1 MIITIISIVYS
12 NTLEAPFVLDDKL
25 VIVENPIVKDLGYM
39 VNPSEAKVH
48 KGHFEYE
55 SFRHR
60 YIGYLTFAINYWFHK
75 LDVTGYHL
83 VNIAIHIINSLI
95 VYWLVI
101 LTFKTPFLNSS
112 VLRGRIN
119 EIAFFA
125 SLFFAC
131 HPLQTQAVTYIWQ
144 RVTSLST
151 TFYCLALV
159 FYILWRL
166 TSKKP
171 SSFATQM
178 PILFYFGSVISAVLA
193 MKTKEI
199 AFTLPVVI
207 FLYEL
212 MFFEE
217 KIKKRIL
224 YITPLLLT
232 MLIIPI
238 SLLET
243 EKLKGDLMGNIGE
256 VTRVD
261 TNISRMDYLL
271 TQFTV
276 VATYIRLIFF
286 PINQNLDYEFPI
298 YNTFLTPE
306 VFLSF
311 LLLFSIFTL
320 GIYMFLHSRTH
331 NSTYRIIA
339 FGIFWFFITLS
350 VESSFIP
357 ILDVIYEH
365 RVYLPSTGF
374 FIALTIGIFLILNK
388 FGHRKLHRI
397 GVAIIVTVIIM
408 FSVLTYSRN
417 NIWSSEIGIWQDT
430 VEKSPQK
437 ARPHWILGTVLNK
450 QGRTEEAIEHYLH
463 ALRINP
469 ESEKT
474 HNNLGL
480 AFYNQGRTKE
490 SIEHYLHALQIKPD
504 YEEAH
509 INLGSVLNNQGRTE
523 EAKEHYLQAL
533 RINPESEKTHLNL
546 GNILYNQG
554 RTEEAKEHYLQ
565 ALKKNPESE
574 EAHNN
579 LAILLVHIGNI
590 ERAIAYFRKAL
601 QINPDYVPAKNNLKK
616 VLMLME
622 KQKK

>member
-12 NTLEAPFVLDDKL
+12 NTLEAPFVFDDKF
-25 VIVENPIVKDLGYM
+25 VIVENPIVRDLGYM

-286 PINQNLDYEFPI
+286 PINQNLDYDFPI

-311 LLLFSIFTL
+311 LLLFSIFSL
-320 GIYMFLHSRTH
+320 GIYMFLHSRTR

-357 ILDVIYEH
+357 IVDVIFEH

-374 FIALTIGIFLILNK
+374 FIALTTGIFLLLNK
-388 FGHRKLHRI
+388 FGQRKLHRI

-417 NIWSSEIGIWQDT
+417 NIWSSEIALWQDN

-437 ARPHWILGTVLNK
+437 ARP
-450 QGRTEEAIEHYLH
+450 Q
-463 ALRINP
+463 
-469 ESEKT
+469 
-474 HNNLGL
+474 NNLGN
-480 AFYNQGRTKE
+480 A
-490 SIEHYLHALQIKPD
+490 LHEQD
-504 YEEAH
+504 
-509 INLGSVLNNQGRTE
+509 RTE

-533 RINPESEKTHLNL
+533 RINPESE
-546 GNILYNQG
+546 
-554 RTEEAKEHYLQ
+554 
-565 ALKKNPESE
+565 

-579 LAILLVHIGNI
+579 LAISLVHIGNI
-590 ERAIAYFRKAL
+590 ERAIAHFRKAL
-601 QINPDYVPAKNNLKK
+601 DINPDFVAAKNNLKK

>member
-12 NTLEAPFVLDDKL
+12 NTLEAPFVFDDKF

-48 KGHFEYE
+48 NKSHFEYE
-55 SFRHR
+55 SFRRR

-112 VLRGRIN
+112 VLGGRIN

-256 VTRVD
+256 VTRVE

-276 VATYIRLIFF
+276 IATYIRLIFF
-286 PINQNLDYEFPI
+286 P
-298 YNTFLTPE
+298 
-306 VFLSF
+306 
-311 LLLFSIFTL
+311 
-320 GIYMFLHSRTH
+320 
-331 NSTYRIIA
+331 
-339 FGIFWFFITLS
+339 
-350 VESSFIP
+350 
-357 ILDVIYEH
+357 
-365 RVYLPSTGF
+365 
-374 FIALTIGIFLILNK
+374 
-388 FGHRKLHRI
+388 
-397 GVAIIVTVIIM
+397 
-408 FSVLTYSRN
+408 
-417 NIWSSEIGIWQDT
+417 
-430 VEKSPQK
+430 
-437 ARPHWILGTVLNK
+437 
-450 QGRTEEAIEHYLH
+450 
-463 ALRINP
+463 
-469 ESEKT
+469 
-474 HNNLGL
+474 
-480 AFYNQGRTKE
+480 
-490 SIEHYLHALQIKPD
+490 
-504 YEEAH
+504 
-509 INLGSVLNNQGRTE
+509 
-523 EAKEHYLQAL
+523 
-533 RINPESEKTHLNL
+533 
-546 GNILYNQG
+546 
-554 RTEEAKEHYLQ
+554 
-565 ALKKNPESE
+565 
-574 EAHNN
+574 
-579 LAILLVHIGNI
+579 
-590 ERAIAYFRKAL
+590 
-601 QINPDYVPAKNNLKK
+601 
-616 VLMLME
+616 
-622 KQKK
+622 

>member
-1 MIITIISIVYS
+1 LIITIISIVYS
-12 NTLEAPFVLDDKL
+12 NTLEAPFVFDDKF

-48 KGHFEYE
+48 NKGHFEYE
-55 SFRHR
+55 SFRRR

-112 VLRGRIN
+112 VLGGRIN

-256 VTRVD
+256 VTRED
-261 TNISRMDYLL
+261 HNISRMDYLL
-271 TQFTV
+271 IQFTV
-276 VATYIRLIFF
+276 IATYIRLIFF
-286 PINQNLDYEFPI
+286 PINQNLDYDFPI

-311 LLLFSIFTL
+311 LLLFSIFGL
-320 GIYMFLHSRTH
+320 GIYMFLRSRAR

-357 ILDVIYEH
+357 LVDVIWEH

-374 FIALTIGIFLILNK
+374 FIALTIGIFLLLNK

-417 NIWSSEIGIWQDT
+417 NIWSSEIALWQDN

-437 ARPHWILGTVLNK
+437 ARPQNNLGNVLSR
-450 QGRTEEAIEHYLH
+450 QGRTEDAIKLYLQ

-469 ESEKT
+469 DFEDA

-480 AFYNQGRTKE
+480 TLKKNG
-490 SIEHYLHALQIKPD
+490 
-504 YEEAH
+504 H
-509 INLGSVLNNQGRTE
+509 IE

>member
-1 MIITIISIVYS
+1 VKQTNLFSRPIFHIFLIITIISIVYS
-12 NTLEAPFVLDDKL
+12 NTLEAPFVFDDKL

-55 SFRHR
+55 SFRRR

-256 VTRVD
+256 VTRED
-261 TNISRMDYLL
+261 HNISRMDYLL

-276 VATYIRLIFF
+276 IATYIRLIFF
-286 PINQNLDYEFPI
+286 PINQNLDYDFPI

-311 LLLFSIFTL
+311 LLLFSIFGL
-320 GIYMFLHSRTH
+320 GIYMFLRSRAR

-357 ILDVIYEH
+357 IVDVIFEH

-374 FIALTIGIFLILNK
+374 FIALTTGIFLLLNK
-388 FGHRKLHRI
+388 FGQRKLHRI
-397 GVAIIVTVIIM
+397 GVVIFVTVIIM

-417 NIWSSEIGIWQDT
+417 NIWSSEIALWQDN

-437 ARPHWILGTVLNK
+437 ARPQNNLGNVLSR
-450 QGRTEEAIEHYLH
+450 QGRTEDAIKLYLQ

-469 ESEKT
+469 DFEEA

-480 AFYNQGRTKE
+480 ALKKNG
-490 SIEHYLHALQIKPD
+490 
-504 YEEAH
+504 H
-509 INLGSVLNNQGRTE
+509 IE

>member
-1 MIITIISIVYS
+1 MKQTNLFSRPIFHILLIITIISIVYS
-12 NTLEAPFVLDDKL
+12 NTLEAPFVFDDKL
-25 VIVENPIVKDLGYM
+25 VIVENPIVRDLGYM

-55 SFRHR
+55 SFRRR

-256 VTRVD
+256 VTRED
-261 TNISRMDYLL
+261 HNISRMDYLL

-276 VATYIRLIFF
+276 IATYIRLIFF
-286 PINQNLDYEFPI
+286 PINQNLDYDFPI

-311 LLLFSIFTL
+311 LLLFSIFSL
-320 GIYMFLHSRTH
+320 GIYMFLHSRTR

-357 ILDVIYEH
+357 LVDVIFEH

-374 FIALTIGIFLILNK
+374 FIALTTGIFLLLNK
-388 FGHRKLHRI
+388 FGQRKLHTI

-417 NIWSSEIGIWQDT
+417 NIWSSEIALWQDN

-437 ARPHWILGTVLNK
+437 SRPQNNLGNVLSR
-450 QGRTEEAIEHYLH
+450 QGRTEDAIKLYLQ

-469 ESEKT
+469 DFEDA

-480 AFYNQGRTKE
+480 VLKKNG
-490 SIEHYLHALQIKPD
+490 
-504 YEEAH
+504 H
-509 INLGSVLNNQGRTE
+509 IE

>member
-12 NTLEAPFVLDDKL
+12 NTLEAPFVFDDKF
-25 VIVENPIVKDLGYM
+25 VIVENPIVRDLGYM

-83 VNIAIHIINSLI
+83 VNIAIHIINGLI

-112 VLRGRIN
+112 ALRERST
-119 EIAFFA
+119 EIALFA
-125 SLFFAC
+125 GLLFAC

-171 SSFATQM
+171 SSFVTQM

-217 KIKKRIL
+217 KLKKRIL
-224 YITPLLLT
+224 YITPILLT

-286 PINQNLDYEFPI
+286 PINQNLDYDFPN

-311 LLLFSIFTL
+311 LLLFSIFGL
-320 GIYMFLHSRTH
+320 GIYMFLRSRTR

-357 ILDVIYEH
+357 LVDVIWEH

-374 FIALTIGIFLILNK
+374 FIALTTGIFLLLNK
-388 FGHRKLHRI
+388 FGHRKLHTI

-450 QGRTEEAIEHYLH
+450 QGRTEE
-463 ALRINP
+463 
-469 ESEKT
+469 
-474 HNNLGL
+474 
-480 AFYNQGRTKE
+480 
-490 SIEHYLHALQIKPD
+490 SI
-504 YEEAH
+504 
-509 INLGSVLNNQGRTE
+509 
-523 EAKEHYLQAL
+523 EHYLQAL

>member
-1 MIITIISIVYS
+1 LIITIISIVYS
-12 NTLEAPFVLDDKL
+12 NTLEAPFVFDDKF

-83 VNIAIHIINSLI
+83 VNIAIHIINSWI

-256 VTRVD
+256 VTRVE

-286 PINQNLDYEFPI
+286 PINQNLDYDFPI

-311 LLLFSIFTL
+311 LLLFSIFGL
-320 GIYMFLHSRTH
+320 GIYMFLRSRAR

-357 ILDVIYEH
+357 LVDVIWEH

-374 FIALTIGIFLILNK
+374 FIALTIGIFLLLNK

-417 NIWSSEIGIWQDT
+417 NIWSSEIALWQDN

-437 ARPHWILGTVLNK
+437 ARPHNILGNVLNK

-463 ALRINP
+463 AL
-469 ESEKT
+469 
-474 HNNLGL
+474 
-480 AFYNQGRTKE
+480 
-490 SIEHYLHALQIKPD
+490 QIKPD
-504 YEEAH
+504 YEKAH
-509 INLGSVLNNQGRTE
+509 YNLGNVLNEQGRTE

-622 KQKK
+622 KQKKY

>member
-12 NTLEAPFVLDDKL
+12 NTLEAPFVFDDKF
-25 VIVENPIVKDLGYM
+25 VIVENPIVRDLGYM

-286 PINQNLDYEFPI
+286 PINQNLDYDFPI

-311 LLLFSIFTL
+311 LLLFSIFSL
-320 GIYMFLHSRTH
+320 GIYMFLRSRTR

-357 ILDVIYEH
+357 LVDVIWEH

-374 FIALTIGIFLILNK
+374 FIALTIGIFLLLNK

-417 NIWSSEIGIWQDT
+417 NIWSSEIALWQDN

-437 ARPHWILGTVLNK
+437 ARPQNNLGNVLSK
-450 QGRTEEAIEHYLH
+450 QDRSEEAIEHYLH

-469 ESEKT
+469 DFEDA

-480 AFYNQGRTKE
+480 ALKKNG
-490 SIEHYLHALQIKPD
+490 
-504 YEEAH
+504 H
-509 INLGSVLNNQGRTE
+509 IE
-523 EAKEHYLQAL
+523 EAKEYYLQAL